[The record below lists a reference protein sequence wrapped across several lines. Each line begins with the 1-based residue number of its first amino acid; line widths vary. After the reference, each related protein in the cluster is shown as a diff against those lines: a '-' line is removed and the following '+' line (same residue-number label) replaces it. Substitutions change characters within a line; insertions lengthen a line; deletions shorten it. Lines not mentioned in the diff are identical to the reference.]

1 MVAGRHIVTIFQRL
15 DGRGMS
21 GNRDLIYGIRDR
33 FISALRLHLEE
44 STADVPVGD
53 PNEPI
58 DPMQLAEYLKFL
70 HRHRRWSRPEPVRQ
84 KPQGGVS
91 RKAAA
96 LAFTKKTPHRAAR
109 VRRHALR
116 FMC

>member
-1 MVAGRHIVTIFQRL
+1 
-15 DGRGMS
+15 MS

-96 LAFTKKTPHRAAR
+96 LAFTKKTPHGAAR